1 MDKLRCAAEVET
13 TEKRVSF
20 QSLRDFW
27 DTLFSVIQ
35 PVSSQIPYIIYT
47 KSHQKRRCSIS
58 VEGQSIADYF
68 AVRKAE
74 AVNLSVD
81 FLCFLGFVL
90 KWREWRR

>member
-47 KSHQKRRCSIS
+47 KSHQKRRCSIL

-68 AVRKAE
+68 CSPE
-74 AVNLSVD
+74 
-81 FLCFLGFVL
+81 G
-90 KWREWRR
+90 